1 MKVELIDIKADDGVI
16 LNGFIN
22 RTNSEKIIIST
33 HGMGSDCFKTRD
45 RKILEAASNEGID
58 YLAYNNRGSYIMRT
72 VKKVG
77 DDKKSKLL
85 EGTAYEDVEDGY
97 YDVKGAIQTAIDLG
111 YKEIYLQGHS
121 LGSTKTVYTYTK
133 LKKENDPILKYI
145 KGIILL
151 SLVDIPRAL
160 QVFCEGNYD
169 DYKKYAESKEKEGKL
184 LEFMPPQAFIQPVS
198 IKTYLKYIK
207 YYENFDFARYHDSE
221 YSFEELNNISV
232 PLFMRWGNV
241 YEMIEQDPQKLV
253 NMINE
258 KIKNDK
264 KDINYINGANH
275 SYEGKEEILAKEI
288 IDFLK

>member
-1 MKVELIDIKADDGVI
+1 MKVELIDIKASDGVV
-16 LNGFIN
+16 LNGLIH

-33 HGMGSDCFKTRD
+33 HGMGSDCFKIRD
-45 RKILEAASNEGID
+45 RIILETASTVGID
-58 YLAYNNRGSYIMRT
+58 YLAYNNRGSYLMRA
-72 VKKVG
+72 VKKISDG
-77 DDKKSKLL
+77 KKDKILA
-85 EGTAYEDVEDGY
+85 GTSYEDVEDGY
-97 YDVKGAIQTAIDLG
+97 YDIKGAIQTAIDLG

-160 QVFCEGNYD
+160 QVFCEGNYE
-169 DYKKYAESKEKEGKL
+169 DYKKYAESKEKEGKIM
-184 LEFMPPQAFIQPVS
+184 EFMPPQAFIQPVS

-207 YYENFDFARYHDSE
+207 YYDNIDFARYNDNK
-221 YSFEELNNISV
+221 YDFKELNDIDV

-241 YEMIEQDPQKLV
+241 YEMIEQDPQELV
-253 NMINE
+253 DMMNK
-258 KIKNDK
+258 KIQNDK

-275 SYEGKEEILAKEI
+275 SYEGKEEILAKSI
-288 IDFLK
+288 IEFLK